1 MKIERSAIAAAALL
15 LGAVLTA
22 PVLADEAPKPAAS
35 AAAKSE
41 SKVVTLPDGLQ
52 YEDLKVGEGPEVTK
66 GQTVQM
72 RYTGKFLD
80 GKVFDTNVG
89 KAPYP
94 VTLGTSNVIKGWH
107 EGIPGMKVGGKRR
120 LTIPP
125 ALAYGSAG
133 YPGFIP
139 PDTTLVF
146 DVEVLSVK

>member
-1 MKIERSAIAAAALL
+1 MKLAHSALATATLL
-15 LGAVLTA
+15 LSPALTG
-22 PVLADEAPKPAAS
+22 PLRADEATKPAEPATAKLAS
-35 AAAKSE
+35 N
-41 SKVVTLPDGLQ
+41 VVTLENGLQ

-80 GKVFDTNVG
+80 GKVFDSNVG

-94 VTLGTSNVIKGWH
+94 VTLGVSSVIKGWH

-125 ALAYGSAG
+125 ALAYGKAG
-133 YPGFIP
+133 YAGVIP
-139 PDTTLVF
+139 PDATLVF